1 MEQQKQAGY
10 TVASQGQPASIPIQ
24 KKTVSI
30 QDKMELKRRL
40 KKQIKDG
47 GEKEECSIFWK
58 VEVNMFDNLYVLN
71 LMKAT

>member
-10 TVASQGQPASIPIQ
+10 TVGGLGQTSIPIQ

-58 VEVNMFDNLYVLN
+58 VEVNLYCLICF
-71 LMKAT
+71 MS